1 MYFHPGG
8 DSKTLLQPTHNSWA
22 VNCLQTDKEGTEMAV
37 AQLTALQLLSV
48 HFLTEQQKQL
58 LQLVDIYN
66 ANSLHDTPG
75 P

>member
-1 MYFHPGG
+1 
-8 DSKTLLQPTHNSWA
+8 
-22 VNCLQTDKEGTEMAV
+22 MAV
-37 AQLTALQLLSV
+37 AQLTELQLVSV
-48 HFLTEQQKQL
+48 YSLTEQQKQL